1 LKELAITDPV
11 FPIVICSIADHLNHK
26 YRSPMYSSFQ
36 SPITNHQSPMNP
48 SPLAEYHR
56 TQGATL
62 AEYHGAIGPSRFTDA
77 AAENRAVR
85 TASGLFDFSF
95 RAKFRLKGRDHA
107 KLLQRL
113 VSNDVKK
120 LTPGQG
126 TYATLLNAQGHIVVD
141 LRLYCAEECFL
152 VDTDADLRE
161 KAMQSFRRYIIA
173 DQVEIEPLD
182 LYALAFQGPRARG
195 LLEKTLHI
203 DLPAMQEYD
212 HFASNYAGFP
222 IRVVRAS
229 STGEEGFEVWV
240 NAKGME
246 AIWGAACGQ
255 APTYDMLPCGSE
267 ALESL
272 RIEAGIPRYGTELG
286 EDVIPLEAGL
296 WNALSFNKGCYIG
309 QEIVERARSRGHVN
323 WKLMGLI
330 ANADEAPQ
338 PGEKAVIEGREVA
351 EVTSSCVSPTLGKP
365 IALAYV
371 RREFSEPG
379 AKLTL
384 ATGVTAEVATL
395 PFIPLAMASPL

>member
-1 LKELAITDPV
+1 MT
-11 FPIVICSIADHLNHK
+11 S
-26 YRSPMYSSFQ
+26 
-36 SPITNHQSPMNP
+36 
-48 SPLAEYHR
+48 SPLNDYHA

-62 AEYHGAIGPSRFTDA
+62 GEYHGAIVPARFADP

-95 RAKFRLKGRDHA
+95 RGKFRMKGRDHA
-107 KLLQRL
+107 RLLQRL

-141 LRLYCAEECFL
+141 LRLYCAEDCFL
-152 VDTDADLRE
+152 VDVEADLRD
-161 KAMQSFRRYIIA
+161 KAIQSFRRFIIA
-173 DQVEIEPLD
+173 DQVEIDPLD
-182 LYALAFQGPRARG
+182 LYAVAFQGPRARG

-203 DLPAMQEYD
+203 DLPAMQEFD
-212 HFASNYAGFP
+212 HFATNYAGFP
-222 IRVVRAS
+222 TRVVRAS
-229 STGEEGFEVWV
+229 STGEEGYEVWE
-240 NAKGME
+240 NGAGIE
-246 AIWGAACGQ
+246 AVWGAACGQ
-255 APTYDMLPCGSE
+255 APTYDMLLCGWE
-267 ALESL
+267 ELESL

-323 WKLMGLI
+323 WKLTGLI
-330 ANADEAPQ
+330 VNAGPPPQ
-338 PGEKAVIEGREVA
+338 PGEKAVVEGREVA
-351 EVTSSCVSPTLGKP
+351 EITSSCVSPTLGKP

-379 AKLTL
+379 AQLTF
-384 ATGVTAEVATL
+384 ASGAAAEVAAL
-395 PFIPLAMASPL
+395 PFVSGAKAAHSL